1 MLTLL
6 IKLNNRTLY
15 MALFL
20 LFWSIATSV
29 NAQQL
34 LDNYVEEG
42 FKNNIVLQQK
52 NISLEK
58 AQYALKTAKGLFL
71 PTIEFQGGYQTADGG
86 RNIPL
91 PLGDLLNPV
100 FSTLNQLTSS
110 NKFAMLENQTI
121 NFLPKNFY
129 DAKVRTTV
137 PIINQDLAYNK
148 RIVEQQLTLQEYEIQ
163 IYKRDLVKNIKTAYY
178 NYLSALQAV
187 DIYKST
193 LTLATEGLRVNDKLL
208 EGGKG
213 LPAYVL
219 RSKSEVENSKAQ
231 VVSAEQQVIN
241 ARLYFNFLL
250 NRDSEE
256 LINLTLND
264 KDELA
269 KVEGLIVAESVIN
282 NREELKALNQVVSI
296 NKNVLK
302 MNKQFA
308 VPKLGAFVDLGSQSE
323 GFNFNSN
330 TRYYMVGL
338 QLDVPIFAGNRN
350 NFKIKQSNL
359 DVQNSELNSKLV
371 LQQLFLAT
379 STAKNNLRAIYETYQ
394 SSLKQL
400 EAASSY
406 QRLIEKGYTA
416 GSNSF
421 IETIDA
427 RNQYTNAKLLV
438 NINKYKVL
446 SAMADLE
453 RETATYLIH

>member
-20 LFWSIATSV
+20 LFCSIATSV

-446 SAMADLE
+446 SAIADLE

>member
-6 IKLNNRTLY
+6 IKKTKRMLSV
-15 MALFL
+15 ALM
-20 LFWSIATSV
+20 IAICTVFTEV

-34 LDNYVEEG
+34 LDNYVEEA

-58 AQYALKTAKGLFL
+58 AQYALKTAKGFFL
-71 PTIEFQGGYQTADGG
+71 PTVEFQGGYQTADGG

-100 FSTLNQLTSS
+100 YSTLNQLTSS
-110 NKFAMLENQTI
+110 NKFALLENQSI

-148 RIVEQQLTLQEYEIQ
+148 RIAEQQITLQEFEIQ
-163 IYKRDLVKNIKTAYY
+163 IYKRDLVRNIKTAYY
-178 NYLSALQAV
+178 NYLSSLQAV

-193 LTLATEGLRVNDKLL
+193 LTLASEGLRVNDKLL

-219 RSKSEVENSKAQ
+219 RSKSEVENANAQ
-231 VVSAEQQVIN
+231 VVAAQQQVVN

-250 NRDSEE
+250 NRNTEE
-256 LINLTLND
+256 LISLTLSD

-269 KVEGLIVAESVIN
+269 KAEGLIVAEAIIN
-282 NREELKALNQVVSI
+282 NREELKALSQVVAI
-296 NKNVLK
+296 NKNVLS

-308 VPKLGAFVDLGSQSE
+308 VPKLGAFVDLGTQSE

-330 TRYYMVGL
+330 TRYYMIGL

-379 STAKNNLRAIYETYQ
+379 SIAKNNLRAVYETYQ

-406 QRLIEKGYTA
+406 QRLIEKGYAA

>member
-58 AQYALKTAKGLFL
+58 AQYALKTARGLFL

>member
-163 IYKRDLVKNIKTAYY
+163 IYKRDLVKNIKSAYY

>member
-6 IKLNNRTLY
+6 IKLNNRKIY
-15 MALFL
+15 IIVFVL
-20 LFWSIATSV
+20 LCTITAKV

-100 FSTLNQLTSS
+100 YSTLNQLTSS
-110 NKFAMLENQTI
+110 NKFAMLENQSI

-129 DAKVRTTV
+129 DAKLRTTV
-137 PIINQDLAYNK
+137 PIINPDLAYNK

-163 IYKRDLVKNIKTAYY
+163 IYKRDLVKNIKIAYY

-219 RSKSEVENSKAQ
+219 RSKSEVENAKAQ

-250 NRDSEE
+250 NRNPEE

-269 KVEGLIVAESVIN
+269 KAEGLIVAESIIN

-296 NKNVLK
+296 NKNMLK

-308 VPKLGAFVDLGSQSE
+308 VPKLGAFVDLGTQSE
-323 GFNFNSN
+323 GFNFNAN

-338 QLDVPIFAGNRN
+338 QLNVPIFAGNRN

>member
-20 LFWSIATSV
+20 LFCSIATSV